1 MRKLTFRM
9 CSNCEADQHHCFH
22 YTDSTILLLSKPK
35 ISSFKPS
42 SVLVRLCLCQTWSET
57 PEDRL
62 TRIATPIYIFLQ
74 KPAPA
79 APSAELHPELM
90 DLSFSTSFGGDDFM
104 SAVDKLERD
113 YGNNE
118 TNRPLNGNVTE
129 NDSHKKLVTNSVITK
144 QTCVSSVRSSKH
156 VNKHEI
162 ASKPPVLDKASANL
176 DIDDSSNKSKQEVP
190 LIATISNRTNV
201 KVKQNQANNQK
212 AKVIVD
218 KTNSNL
224 KSEIGNKHNAKS
236 GTETGLKVRA
246 CQLRTESKENVES
259 TPKSEIDRRKS
270 RLSITSSFL
279 MSPDISFT
287 SPQCISTPQVTPE
300 NNKSK
305 QTTNLFSKPGISA
318 IVKAKNE
325 TKKHKGKLAGKKKD
339 MLEVTPARTKD
350 VTKSNKSDFFKSLFM
365 DKSSDISVSPDVT
378 NKILVDKTPELVE
391 SVTIGKAQADET
403 SAKAENKIQDVQLI
417 PKKSDISSNMKWS
430 SSKETAENSRESKEK
445 KVILSEDSRSNIK
458 ESRVNLD
465 CAEDKNAELE
475 VDKDLKEKDNNTEN
489 AEGDMP
495 HGTAAEKEIVLHS
508 NIGIMFELK

>member
-1 MRKLTFRM
+1 
-9 CSNCEADQHHCFH
+9 
-22 YTDSTILLLSKPK
+22 
-35 ISSFKPS
+35 
-42 SVLVRLCLCQTWSET
+42 
-57 PEDRL
+57 
-62 TRIATPIYIFLQ
+62 
-74 KPAPA
+74 
-79 APSAELHPELM
+79 
-90 DLSFSTSFGGDDFM
+90 M

-113 YGNNE
+113 YGNTE
-118 TNRPLNGNVTE
+118 TNRPVNGNVPE

-144 QTCVSSVRSSKH
+144 QTCVSSVQSSKRLD
-156 VNKHEI
+156 NHEV
-162 ASKPPVLDKASANL
+162 ASKQGMIDKASANL
-176 DIDDSSNKSKQEVP
+176 DIGDSFDKSKQEVP
-190 LIATISNRTNV
+190 LIATVSNRTNV
-201 KVKQNQANNQK
+201 KVKQDQADTQK

-224 KSEIGNKHNAKS
+224 KSEIGKKHNVKS

-246 CQLRTESKENVES
+246 CQLRTESKENMKS

-287 SPQCISTPQVTPE
+287 SPQGVSTPQVTPE

-305 QTTNLFSKPGISA
+305 QTTNLFSKPDVSV
-318 IVKAKNE
+318 IVTAMNE
-325 TKKHKGKLAGKKKD
+325 TKKHRGKLTGSKKD
-339 MLEVTPARTKD
+339 ILEVTPVRTKD

-403 SAKAENKIQDVQLI
+403 SAKAENKIHDVQFL

-445 KVILSEDSRSNIK
+445 KVILSEDSRNNIK

-475 VDKDLKEKDNNTEN
+475 VDKDLAEKDNKTEN
-489 AEGDMP
+489 ADGDMP
-495 HGTAAEKEIVLHS
+495 HGSAAEKEIVIHS
-508 NIGIMFELK
+508 NIGNFLD